1 VSHRR
6 PARVVDGARFDLG
19 RDSSADDASSRVA
32 LPSGA
37 YDVARG
43 EDSRRASTSSPR
55 TSRTTPVVVARDI
68 AASASASRVL
78 GARRAKTRA
87 DTIRTHVHSGTGK
100 TKTRSTFLEN
110 TPPFEG
116 SALGTPVRARR
127 SRREKMGYY
136 DPEEAPV
143 AGMPSGRNKVD
154 RRQLPPQQHEFNQRM
169 MRETGEESPK
179 PFHFEHPKD
188 VSKICVER
196 DVFGRPVLS
205 PKIKLSFNGED
216 GDTTPVKSPAV
227 KNAELREVRGEL
239 DYRSRFW

>member
-1 VSHRR
+1 V
-6 PARVVDGARFDLG
+6 PIPF
-19 RDSSADDASSRVA
+19 A
-32 LPSGA
+32 L
-37 YDVARG
+37 
-43 EDSRRASTSSPR
+43 TC
-55 TSRTTPVVVARDI
+55 
-68 AASASASRVL
+68 
-78 GARRAKTRA
+78 TRA
-87 DTIRTHVHSGTGK
+87 QVKQKHDQ
-100 TKTRSTFLEN
+100 
-110 TPPFEG
+110 PFSG

>member
-1 VSHRR
+1 MPIPFALTCTRVGLQVKQKHDQPFSKTPR
-6 PARVVDGARFDLG
+6 P
-19 RDSSADDASSRVA
+19 S
-32 LPSGA
+32 
-37 YDVARG
+37 
-43 EDSRRASTSSPR
+43 
-55 TSRTTPVVVARDI
+55 
-68 AASASASRVL
+68 
-78 GARRAKTRA
+78 K
-87 DTIRTHVHSGTGK
+87 
-100 TKTRSTFLEN
+100 
-110 TPPFEG
+110 

-169 MRETGEESPK
+169 MRATGEESPK